1 MTDTPTAART
11 LPRVF
16 TITGPADTHALSS
29 TLIHICDGLVHDGG
43 SPAFILDRE
52 EFPNSVQRLGP
63 LVSHHV
69 TFLAGFPV
77 EDLLS
82 KTDITFDALLIGNA
96 ERLTADQFQALL
108 TWATERGASRVFAVN
123 PPAVRTGEPTYGDT
137 IHDLLGLLDPADPE
151 RYAAVMRE
159 IGAVALKAAGEPE
172 DRNVTMTLK
181 LDFEPR
187 SMLHAVAKS
196 LFGDDVPAPG
206 EDVTIEVMSEAIAFH
221 LRLKATQIPPDLAAG
236 LATEPLTGLDGQPVE
251 VKPLSFWTALRPAR
265 IDGADLDAMVAGLE
279 RGWASGG
286 KATLAGG
293 PDAEVTIRR
302 TGASFTADT
311 GPASDGTCVGL
322 TATTLDRAFAFAR
335 EYLTT
340 GSMPG
345 DDPIPVY
352 GVGSPD
358 PVGYARND
366 DVVLHRE
373 PNGVITAV

>member
-16 TITGPADTHALSS
+16 TITGPTGTHALSS
-29 TLIHICDGLVHDGG
+29 TLIHICNGLVHDGAN
-43 SPAFILDRE
+43 PAFILDHAE
-52 EFPNSVQRLGP
+52 MSNAIQRLGL
-63 LVSHHV
+63 LVSDRV
-69 TFLAGFPV
+69 TFLAGYAT
-77 EDLLS
+77 EDMLAETEL
-82 KTDITFDALLIGNA
+82 TFDALLIGNA
-96 ERLTADQFQALL
+96 ERLTADQFDALL
-108 TWATERGASRVFAVN
+108 SWATERGASRVFAVN

-172 DRNVTMTLK
+172 VQTVSLK
-181 LDFEPR
+181 LDFDPR

-206 EDVTIEVMSEAIAFH
+206 EDVTIEEMSEAIAFH
-221 LRLKATQIPPDLAAG
+221 LRLKAMQIPADLAAG
-236 LATEPLTGLDGQPVE
+236 LVTEPLTGLDGKPVE

-265 IDGADLDAMVAGLE
+265 IEGAHLDATVAGLE
-279 RGWASGG
+279 QGWTTGG
-286 KATLAGG
+286 TAALAGG

-302 TGASFTADT
+302 TGASYTADT
-311 GPASDGTCVGL
+311 GPASDDTCVGL
-322 TATTLDRAFAFAR
+322 TATTLDRAFDFAR
-335 EYLTT
+335 EYLTVGT
-340 GSMPG
+340 VSG
-345 DDPIPVY
+345 DAPIPVY

-358 PVGYARND
+358 PVGYVARYD

-373 PNGVITAV
+373 PNGVVTAV